1 MATNFWNS
9 LKPIIDAIVFSNTW
23 ISLAALSLYLSACLG
38 VEVSPTLTEGILIF
52 TASFIGYN
60 FLKLKGLDATENTGI
75 FNAWLKQHKTFIYG
89 CLCIA
94 SLGFIYALSEVSF
107 LQLLILLGVISLS
120 IVYIGFER
128 YNLRS
133 FWFLKTQIVALVWVV
148 FILGIPLIENNN
160 HLPRLQL
167 FVLCSG
173 VFFFILGLTIPFDIR
188 DWNADRQNPH
198 MTTLPMLFGLRATKF
213 ISLFHLLLAIVCLLY
228 YSYLSV
234 TLIPIFLAGAMLIY
248 TLKRDASEYIYTF
261 GLDGLIVLVYPVL
274 WISKNFLSLADMI
287 SLR

>member
-1 MATNFWNS
+1 MAANFWNS

-23 ISLAALSLYLSACLG
+23 ISLAALSLYLSTCLG
-38 VEVSPTLTEGILIF
+38 ADVSPTFTEGILIF

-60 FLKLKGLDATENTGI
+60 FLKLRGLDATGNTGI
-75 FNAWLKQHKTFIYG
+75 FNAWLKQHKSIIYG
-89 CLCIA
+89 CLFIA

-107 LQLLILLGVISLS
+107 LQLLILLGVITLS

-148 FILGIPLIENNN
+148 FVLGIPLIDNYN

-213 ISLFHLLLAIVCLLY
+213 ISLIHLLLAIACLLY
-228 YSYLSV
+228 YSYMSV
-234 TLIPIFLAGAMLIY
+234 ILLPIFLLGAKLIY
-248 TLKRDASEYIYTF
+248 ALKRDAPEYVYTF

-274 WISKNFLSLADMI
+274 WISKYFLSSADLI
-287 SLR
+287 